1 MNTGSLD
8 FLLLISQCYKASEGP
23 AALRRGKE
31 ERIMKAYLVMLLVV
45 VAAPV
50 LVILDPADVASVC
63 SQIAKGFFLVVPIIL
78 MVGSAVGLISRHRA

>member
-1 MNTGSLD
+1 VKGLRL
-8 FLLLISQCYKASEGP
+8 FEG
-23 AALRRGKE
+23 GKE